1 MIVGGGCE
9 EIDIRQSA
17 DFPAAPP
24 PPGHHSGPPLAVIEH
39 VKQNIMLWH
48 HTGYVAMNAYAVFMG
63 RQYLR
68 CNVTDVFS
76 SVLCVRYCK

>member
-17 DFPAAPP
+17 DFPVAPP
-24 PPGHHSGPPLAVIEH
+24 PGRHSGPPPAVIEY

-48 HTGYVAMNAYAVFMG
+48 HTGYVAMNA
-63 RQYLR
+63 
-68 CNVTDVFS
+68 
-76 SVLCVRYCK
+76 